1 MDLGLSD
8 DVTES
13 YQRFQGRLKREYDRM
28 VDTDGF
34 VVIDAHRPVE
44 PIQHDLREDLRPLLQ
59 GFPTGAK
66 LQHEG

>member
-1 MDLGLSD
+1 
-8 DVTES
+8 
-13 YQRFQGRLKREYDRM
+13 M

-44 PIQHDLREDLRPLLQ
+44 PIQEDLRADLRPLLQ
-59 GFPTGAK
+59 GFPTGEK